1 MLSYHRD
8 LQLEFNLKATRK
20 VQALSRFSQFPS
32 VINYNLMEQVNY
44 LWMVLKEIKK
54 GACFN

>member
-8 LQLEFNLKATRK
+8 LEFSLKATRK

>member
-8 LQLEFNLKATRK
+8 LEFSLKATRK

-44 LWMVLKEIKK
+44 LWMVLKEINNKK